1 MTVEKEITKIATYLK
16 IPVRGKISYTEDNII
31 QLQIDGKFLVGFS
44 TILNNFHNKIEKDKS
59 STEFFLTKQWFD
71 FANLFI
77 RSTCKRD
84 KCKSAVNIVP
94 NPNSPLDL
102 FRRSMSGN

>member
-16 IPVRGKISYTEDNII
+16 IPVKNKISYTEDNIV
-31 QLQIDGKFLVGFS
+31 QLQIDGKTLVGFS
-44 TILNNFHNKIEKDKS
+44 TILNHFHNKIEKNKNS
-59 STEFFLTKQWFD
+59 AEFFLTKQWFD

-84 KCKSAVNIVP
+84 KCE
-94 NPNSPLDL
+94 NS
-102 FRRSMSGN
+102 

>member
-16 IPVRGKISYTEDNII
+16 IPVKGKISYTEDNII
-31 QLQIDGKFLVGFS
+31 QLQLDENRLIGFS
-44 TILNNFHNKIEKDKS
+44 TILNHFHNKIEKDTT

-84 KCKSAVNIVP
+84 KCK
-94 NPNSPLDL
+94 
-102 FRRSMSGN
+102 